1 MSRFRRRRHR
11 DDTGPGA
18 ATVAARKGAWGLAR
32 IIMLIAWL
40 VVAVIVAAILL
51 VVFEANRDN
60 SIVDAVL
67 EAGRFLAGPFKDMFS
82 LDNRKTEVAV
92 NYGLAALV
100 YLVIAG
106 LIARLLR
113 R

>member
-1 MSRFRRRRHR
+1 MARIGRRDRS
-11 DDTGPGA
+11 GPGA

-32 IIMLIAWL
+32 IITMIAGL
-40 VVAVIVAAILL
+40 VAAVIVAAILL
-51 VVFEANRDN
+51 VVLEANRDN
-60 SIVDAVL
+60 SIVEAVL
-67 EAGRFLAGPFKDMFS
+67 DVGRFLAGPFKDMFD

-92 NYGLAALV
+92 NYGIAAVV
-100 YLVIAG
+100 YLLIAG